1 MTHFIRETRDY
12 RLSRPVALSRLG
24 VYMYLFSQWKPNS
37 QMLLMTSW
45 IFLKI
50 TYLFILLIRYHR
62 MPLYTHIWFLIWS
75 MKWKFRHV
83 FICCNLYTS
92 LNKKLFWFA
101 VICIWLGYRKIL
113 DATKIVMMETLRY
126 TQIKPF
132 NLDAMEH
139 WLIAKQKVETI

>member
-1 MTHFIRETRDY
+1 MTHFIRGTRDY

-50 TYLFILLIRYHR
+50 TYLFILFIRYHR
-62 MPLYTHIWFLIWS
+62 MPLYTHNWSLIR
-75 MKWKFRHV
+75 FRHV
-83 FICCNLYTS
+83 FIYCNLYTS

-101 VICIWLGYRKIL
+101 VICLWVGYRKIL

-139 WLIAKQKVETI
+139 WLIAKKEVETI